1 MIHGTND
8 NQYTHLIIPT
18 GVKLPHLDEYEMAH
32 EWATKASSS
41 IHDTPSSIVTNW
53 SK

>member
-8 NQYTHLIIPT
+8 KQYTNLINPT
-18 GVKLPHLDEYEMAH
+18 RVKLPHLDEYEIAQ
-32 EWATKASSS
+32 EWATKAGSS
-41 IHDTPSSIVTNW
+41 IHDTPSPIVTNW